1 MVTPTDVARCMEVE
15 RELLRVAAA
24 EDMALARDA
33 AERGSYAEAMRILDA
48 RRESMARST
57 PAPSGDETCEALAA
71 ELHELSLRVSD
82 EREYQLTGRACFLAG
97 MSSHAQQR
105 GLSVRLACPLSSG
118 LQFGCAGSAM
128 FVTPAMRKMEK
139 LSEMSRAQ
147 HAPEYGRSKAAAIP
161 LPPRSHLEAR
171 LPSAVPRLG
180 VFQRKRLPVPLK
192 RLANAT
198 SFSLVRRSVFC
209 PFSEDMN
216 EDDEFDQKHNSQME

>member
-1 MVTPTDVARCMEVE
+1 
-15 RELLRVAAA
+15 
-24 EDMALARDA
+24 
-33 AERGSYAEAMRILDA
+33 
-48 RRESMARST
+48 
-57 PAPSGDETCEALAA
+57 
-71 ELHELSLRVSD
+71 
-82 EREYQLTGRACFLAG
+82 
-97 MSSHAQQR
+97 
-105 GLSVRLACPLSSG
+105 
-118 LQFGCAGSAM
+118 
-128 FVTPAMRKMEK
+128 MEK

-147 HAPEYGRSKAAAIP
+147 HAPEYGRSKAAAVP